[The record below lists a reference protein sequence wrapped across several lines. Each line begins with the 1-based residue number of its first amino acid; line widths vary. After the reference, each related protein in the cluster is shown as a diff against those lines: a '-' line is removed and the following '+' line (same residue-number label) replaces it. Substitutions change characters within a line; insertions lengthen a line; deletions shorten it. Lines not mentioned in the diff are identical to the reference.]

1 MSKKKFDCVA
11 MKRKVQEKIY
21 NKTKDM
27 NPNELLDYYVQRSKN
42 NPLLKLT
49 EKKALGDKK
58 NKKQDEAA

>member
-27 NPNELLDYYVQRSKN
+27 TPDELLDYYVQRSKN
-42 NPLLKLT
+42 NPFLKMSG
-49 EKKALGDKK
+49 KKSLGK